1 MQAAQNPKQVAQD
14 TKQPLNKLFY
24 GDNKEILVSSH
35 LITNESVDLC
45 YIDPPFNSNRNYN
58 QIYNNEGIDKA
69 QAQAFSD
76 TWEWNETTII
86 EYNEILNNT
95 HGYTYQ
101 TIKLISGLKE
111 VLGDSSLMAYLIS
124 MTVRINL
131 IWHKLKKTGSFY
143 LHCDPTTSHYL
154 KIICDSIF
162 CGKER
167 NGDFLNEIIWCYS
180 NSGRPQKG
188 FAKKHDIIFLY
199 NKSKDYYWNEN
210 ATIPYSEEY
219 INSHFKDTDDSGNK
233 CRKRFDA
240 GKWRIYYPE
249 KGMIPNSWW
258 TDISSLNSQAKE
270 RLGYPTQKPEALL
283 ERIIQSSTKEGDV
296 ILDAFCGCGTT
307 VSVAQK
313 LNRQW
318 MGIDITYQS
327 ISLILK
333 RLEDTYGQEISE
345 NIILHGVP
353 KDMDSARALAHKK
366 DDRVRKQF
374 EMWAILTYTNNAGII
389 NEQKG
394 ADGGVD
400 GIVSFGLPNDRK
412 KAIISV
418 KSGKNVGDDM
428 VNSLI
433 GVVQK
438 NDAECGI
445 LILLEEPT
453 KVMKKTAEGM
463 GTSSLGKDFSQTF
476 SKIKIVT
483 IKEILEEN
491 LRIDLP
497 LVRVPLKEAKK
508 TIDTENDLFNTQ
520 V

>member
-1 MQAAQNPKQVAQD
+1 MTNQPTN
-14 TKQPLNKLFY
+14 QPLNKLFY

-35 LITNESVDLC
+35 LITNESIDLC

-76 TWEWNETTII
+76 TWEWNDTTIT
-86 EYNEILNNT
+86 EFTEILNNA
-95 HGYTYQ
+95 HGYTSQ
-101 TIKLISGLKE
+101 TIELISGLKK
-111 VLGDSSLMAYLIS
+111 VLGDSSLMAYLVS

-143 LHCDPTTSHYL
+143 LHCDPTASHYL

-167 NGDFLNEIIWCYS
+167 SGEFLNEVVWCYK
-180 NSGRPQKG
+180 SGGASKKYFSR
-188 FAKKHDIIFLY
+188 KHDIILY
-199 NKSKDYYWNEN
+199 YSKTKDHYFKHLKEKSYGSTGGGQGGKV
-210 ATIPYSEEY
+210 EY
-219 INSHFKDTDDSGNK
+219 FKDK
-233 CRKRFDA
+233 
-240 GKWRIYYPE
+240 
-249 KGMIPNSWW
+249 KGTYSIVGVKDWW
-258 TDISSLNSQAKE
+258 IISMLSTTHPE

-283 ERIIQSSTKEGDV
+283 ERIIQSSTNEGDV
-296 ILDAFCGCGTT
+296 VLDAFCGCGTT

-333 RLEDTYGQEISE
+333 RLEDTYGKAISE
-345 NIILHGVP
+345 NVVLHGVP
-353 KDMDSARALAHKK
+353 KDMDSARALANKK

-374 EMWAILTYTNNAGII
+374 EMWAILSYTNNAGII
-389 NEQKG
+389 NDKKG

-400 GIVSFGLPNDRK
+400 GIISFGLPNDRK

-428 VNSLI
+428 INSLI

-438 NDAECGI
+438 NNAECGI

-453 KVMKKTAEGM
+453 KVMTKTALGM
-463 GTSSLGKDFSQTF
+463 GTFSLGEEFPQKF

-483 IKEILEEN
+483 IKEILEGN
-491 LRIDLP
+491 VRVDLP
-497 LVRVPLKEAKK
+497 LIRLPLKDAKK
-508 TIDTENDLFNTQ
+508 NADTTKDLFNPEIID
-520 V
+520 

>member
-1 MQAAQNPKQVAQD
+1 
-14 TKQPLNKLFY
+14 
-24 GDNKEILVSSH
+24 
-35 LITNESVDLC
+35 
-45 YIDPPFNSNRNYN
+45 
-58 QIYNNEGIDKA
+58 
-69 QAQAFSD
+69 
-76 TWEWNETTII
+76 
-86 EYNEILNNT
+86 
-95 HGYTYQ
+95 
-101 TIKLISGLKE
+101 
-111 VLGDSSLMAYLIS
+111 MAYLIS

-143 LHCDPTTSHYL
+143 LHCDPTASHYL

-167 NGDFLNEIIWCYS
+167 NGNFLNEIIWCYK
-180 NSGRPQKG
+180 SGGASKKY
-188 FAKKHDIIFLY
+188 FSKKHDIIFWY
-199 NKSKDYYWNEN
+199 SKGKDYYFQHSKEKSYGV
-210 ATIPYSEEY
+210 TGGGQGGKVEY
-219 INSHFKDTDDSGNK
+219 FKDAQGTYSIVGVKD
-233 CRKRFDA
+233 
-240 GKWRIYYPE
+240 
-249 KGMIPNSWW
+249 WW
-258 TDISSLNSQAKE
+258 VISMLSTTHPE
-270 RLGYPTQKPEALL
+270 RLGYPTQKPETLL

-353 KDMDSARALAHKK
+353 KDMDSAKALAHKK

-389 NEQKG
+389 NDKKG

-438 NDAECGI
+438 NDAECGV

>member
-1 MQAAQNPKQVAQD
+1 
-14 TKQPLNKLFY
+14 
-24 GDNKEILVSSH
+24 
-35 LITNESVDLC
+35 
-45 YIDPPFNSNRNYN
+45 
-58 QIYNNEGIDKA
+58 
-69 QAQAFSD
+69 
-76 TWEWNETTII
+76 
-86 EYNEILNNT
+86 
-95 HGYTYQ
+95 
-101 TIKLISGLKE
+101 
-111 VLGDSSLMAYLIS
+111 MAYLIS

-143 LHCDPTTSHYL
+143 LHCDPTASHYL

-167 NGDFLNEIIWCYS
+167 GGNYLNDIIWKRYAVHSLSVNSFDRISDNILFYIKRHDSYVFNLQYENIEPEQRKINFPHLEIETNRYYQHVALEQSS
-180 NSGRPQKG
+180 NFNSDDMERVIQGRTVVTNLGWRWTQETFDSRIAENPHLIYWTRNGKPRYKLYFDEDKG
-188 FAKKHDIIFLY
+188 KPLGNI
-199 NKSKDYYWNEN
+199 WND
-210 ATIPYSEEY
+210 IPYLS
-219 INSHFKDTDDSGNK
+219 SG
-233 CRKRFDA
+233 D
-240 GKWRIYYPE
+240 
-249 KGMIPNSWW
+249 
-258 TDISSLNSQAKE
+258 KE

-283 ERIIQSSTKEGDV
+283 ERIINASTNEGDV

-333 RLEDTYGQEISE
+333 RLEDTYGQETSD

-353 KDMDSARALAHKK
+353 KDMDSAKALAHKK

-389 NEQKG
+389 NDKKG

-497 LVRVPLKEAKK
+497 LVRVHLKEAKK

>member
-1 MQAAQNPKQVAQD
+1 M
-14 TKQPLNKLFY
+14 
-24 GDNKEILVSSH
+24 LVSSH
-35 LITNESVDLC
+35 LITNESIDLC

-76 TWEWNETTII
+76 TWEWNDTTIT
-86 EYNEILNNT
+86 EFTEILNNA
-95 HGYTYQ
+95 HGYTSQ
-101 TIKLISGLKE
+101 TIELISGLKK
-111 VLGDSSLMAYLIS
+111 VLGDSSLMAYLVS

-143 LHCDPTTSHYL
+143 LHCDPTASHYL

-167 NGDFLNEIIWCYS
+167 NGNFLNEIIWQYFMGGKPK
-180 NSGRPQKG
+180 NA
-188 FAKKHDIIFLY
+188 FARKHDVIMLFT
-199 NKSKDYYWNEN
+199 KSNRYTFNYFKIKRYLDFVPSLKDNSKNASSGKDEIGYWSMVGCPDVWPIKSVFNM
-210 ATIPYSEEY
+210 S
-219 INSHFKDTDDSGNK
+219 
-233 CRKRFDA
+233 
-240 GKWRIYYPE
+240 
-249 KGMIPNSWW
+249 
-258 TDISSLNSQAKE
+258 KE

-283 ERIIQSSTKEGDV
+283 ERIIQSSTNEGDV
-296 ILDAFCGCGTT
+296 VLDAFCGCGTT

-333 RLEDTYGQEISE
+333 RLEDTYGKTISE
-345 NIILHGVP
+345 NVILHGVP
-353 KDMDSARALAHKK
+353 KDMDSARALANKK

-374 EMWAILTYTNNAGII
+374 EMWAILSYTNNAGII
-389 NEQKG
+389 NDKKG

-400 GIVSFGLPNDRK
+400 GIISFGLPNDRK

-428 VNSLI
+428 INSLI

-438 NDAECGI
+438 NNAECGI

-453 KVMKKTAEGM
+453 KVMTKTANVM
-463 GTSSLGKDFSQTF
+463 GTFSLGEEFPQKF

-483 IKEILEEN
+483 IKEILEGN
-491 LRIDLP
+491 VRVDLP
-497 LVRVPLKEAKK
+497 LIRLPLKDAKK
-508 TIDTENDLFNTQ
+508 NADTTKDLFNPEIID
-520 V
+520 

>member
-1 MQAAQNPKQVAQD
+1 MTKLYQD
-14 TKQPLNKLFY
+14 IQYDQPTNQPLNKLFY

-35 LITNESVDLC
+35 LITNESIDLC

-76 TWEWNETTII
+76 TWEWNDTTIT
-86 EYNEILNNT
+86 EFTEILNNT
-95 HGYTYQ
+95 HGYTSQ
-101 TIKLISGLKE
+101 TIELISGLKK
-111 VLGDSSLMAYLIS
+111 VLGDSSLMAYLVS

-143 LHCDPTTSHYL
+143 LHCDPTASHYL

-167 NGDFLNEIIWCYS
+167 NGDFLNEIIWHYQTGGAS
-180 NSGRPQKG
+180 KNWFS
-188 FAKKHDIIFLY
+188 KKHDVILWYSKTKNYYFNFENIMMKRTE
-199 NKSKDYYWNEN
+199 KSLLRAKNPN
-210 ATIPYSEEY
+210 GA
-219 INSHFKDTDDSGNK
+219 
-233 CRKRFDA
+233 
-240 GKWRIYYPE
+240 RIASDNDE
-249 KGMIPNSWW
+249 KLPMDVWS
-258 TDISSLNSQAKE
+258 DLQALNPMSKE

-283 ERIIQSSTKEGDV
+283 ERIIQSSTNEGDV
-296 ILDAFCGCGTT
+296 VLDAFCGCGTT

-333 RLEDTYGQEISE
+333 RLEDTYGKTISE
-345 NIILHGVP
+345 NVILHGVP
-353 KDMDSARALAHKK
+353 KDMDSARALANKK

-374 EMWAILTYTNNAGII
+374 EMWAILSYTNNAGII
-389 NEQKG
+389 NDKKG

-400 GIVSFGLPNDRK
+400 GIISFGLPNDRK

-428 VNSLI
+428 INSLI

-438 NDAECGI
+438 NNAECGI

-453 KVMKKTAEGM
+453 KVMTKTALGM
-463 GTSSLGKDFSQTF
+463 GTFSLGEEFPQKF

-483 IKEILEEN
+483 IKEILEGN
-491 LRIDLP
+491 VRVDLP
-497 LVRVPLKEAKK
+497 LIRLPLKDAKK
-508 TIDTENDLFNTQ
+508 NADTTKDLFNPEIID
-520 V
+520 

>member
-1 MQAAQNPKQVAQD
+1 
-14 TKQPLNKLFY
+14 
-24 GDNKEILVSSH
+24 
-35 LITNESVDLC
+35 
-45 YIDPPFNSNRNYN
+45 
-58 QIYNNEGIDKA
+58 
-69 QAQAFSD
+69 
-76 TWEWNETTII
+76 
-86 EYNEILNNT
+86 
-95 HGYTYQ
+95 
-101 TIKLISGLKE
+101 
-111 VLGDSSLMAYLIS
+111 MAYLIS

-143 LHCDPTTSHYL
+143 LHCDPTASHYL

-167 NGDFLNEIIWCYS
+167 GGNFLNEIIWCYK
-180 NSGRPQKG
+180 SGGASKKY
-188 FAKKHDIIFLY
+188 FSKKHDIIFWY
-199 NKSKDYYWNEN
+199 SKGKDYYFQHSKEKSYGV
-210 ATIPYSEEY
+210 TGGGQGGKVEY
-219 INSHFKDTDDSGNK
+219 FKDAQGTYSIVGVKD
-233 CRKRFDA
+233 
-240 GKWRIYYPE
+240 
-249 KGMIPNSWW
+249 WW
-258 TDISSLNSQAKE
+258 VISMLSTTHPE
-270 RLGYPTQKPEALL
+270 RLGYPTQKPETLL

-353 KDMDSARALAHKK
+353 KDMDSAKALAHKK

-463 GTSSLGKDFSQTF
+463 GTSSLGEDFSQTF

-483 IKEILEEN
+483 IKEILEGN

-508 TIDTENDLFNTQ
+508 TINTENDLFNTQ